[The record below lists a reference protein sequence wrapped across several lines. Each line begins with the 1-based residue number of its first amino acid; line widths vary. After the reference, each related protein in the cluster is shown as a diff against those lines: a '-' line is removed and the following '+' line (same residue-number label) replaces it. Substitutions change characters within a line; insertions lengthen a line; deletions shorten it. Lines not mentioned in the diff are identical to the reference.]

1 MHAEDKTPWT
11 CRRIASALTG
21 SDLACRNRD
30 VAWECPKAAGGNL
43 ARGLLS
49 DTVLAWSWDR
59 IELSGGIGGA
69 GLSTST
75 FTSMARRK
83 QRAPKRAPAYDS
95 EDVEEPRIQNEDLK
109 EDSRTTEKPLAN
121 NDLRKDSAI
130 EKSKDEH
137 SFATAEFSETDS
149 ELHINEANEPTS
161 DVDSRSIN
169 IKDNPMKECFNE
181 RSEKSLCGSDSLE
194 QIKAIYNGFLS
205 NSFWSSPSLNPSQS
219 CTEKRSETSSSSS
232 SSSSPGGNCYDWHQ
246 SAVAKTLQQVS
257 EKQLHPQRETNLFS
271 TVQLYRQSARVYGSI
286 FSGASK
292 FHCKS
297 CSASYDTL
305 VDLTVH
311 MNDTGHYRDDNHEKA
326 DKGAK
331 SWSKPRKRSLME
343 LEGKEDAQKVL
354 RCMYCGHSFESLQD
368 LSVHMIKTK
377 HYQKVP
383 LKEPGT
389 SVAAAKVM
397 SSFRK
402 RVPVELDITKLNGTD
417 QKASSKE
424 SLINVS
430 VPKVADINKKESL
443 MDHKG
448 ISNTAQIKSQILRCM
463 ECGQSFETLQ
473 QLSAHI
479 MLTGHF
485 VKANQSLQKMDKCIA
500 EQISLPGKM
509 KMKNVKTP
517 KERPCSSTSSP
528 NESTK
533 SLHSSTPLKQPEK
546 QQKIFLKDMHSKE
559 LGNDNNLEE
568 RFTMSSKFDYLTEED
583 LQDCP
588 KMNLDILKSLEN
600 TVTSAINKAQKGTP
614 SWGGYQS
621 IHAAYQLQ
629 NSIKPSV
636 YNSSM
641 QQLVHGVEVS
651 FSDKNEISSSPQQ
664 RTPSPKVNLHAMEE
678 LVKKVTQN
686 IAEETR
692 KDKDEQTSV
701 ARHFIISSATSADR
715 KSASNSPAVEG
726 CETLKNKD
734 NKIADSENNASGRES
749 KKCNESFTTSLAF
762 CEDSAVITV
771 HPEPKQ
777 PFVSPLNALQSVMN
791 LHLGKAA
798 NPVKPVEDP
807 MSMLLKMSNSM
818 AERAAVASAP
828 ISTSKPEPLH
838 LYVYH
843 IDKDQPIDL
852 SKGKRNQCLVTA
864 SLPGKVL
871 NSLPAMTKTDL
882 TDTIKCPPVSPV
894 HESALSEI
902 SDMLRNFS
910 DSHVLNSQTSHKSE
924 SSGIEDSQTSNA
936 GDDASMVH
944 KRNGRQSHWNPQHLL
959 ILQAQFTSG
968 LRKTAEGKYVI
979 SDLSPQERLVISH
992 ATGLSMTTISHWLAN
1007 VKYQLRRTGRTKF
1020 VKNLDSGHPVFF
1032 CSECATQIQKRSSYI
1047 SHLESHLG
1055 FRLQDLAKFSCKNLS
1070 KTIVKHSTNVLEKT
1084 VLSFL

>member
-1 MHAEDKTPWT
+1 M
-11 CRRIASALTG
+11 S
-21 SDLACRNRD
+21 
-30 VAWECPKAAGGNL
+30 
-43 ARGLLS
+43 
-49 DTVLAWSWDR
+49 
-59 IELSGGIGGA
+59 
-69 GLSTST
+69 
-75 FTSMARRK
+75 
-83 QRAPKRAPAYDS
+83 
-95 EDVEEPRIQNEDLK
+95 DVESSSINNKD
-109 EDSRTTEKPLAN
+109 KPL
-121 NDLRKDSAI
+121 KDC
-130 EKSKDEH
+130 
-137 SFATAEFSETDS
+137 
-149 ELHINEANEPTS
+149 LNEG
-161 DVDSRSIN
+161 
-169 IKDNPMKECFNE
+169 
-181 RSEKSLCGSDSLE
+181 SEKSVCGSDSLE

-219 CTEKRSETSSSSS
+219 CTEKRCETSSSSS
-232 SSSSPGGNCYDWHQ
+232 SSSSPGGNCFDWHQ

-257 EKQLHPQRETNLFS
+257 EKQHHPQREPNLFS

-326 DKGAK
+326 EKGAK

-343 LEGKEDAQKVL
+343 MEGKEDAQKVL

-389 SVAAAKVM
+389 SIAAVKVI

-402 RVPVELDITKLNGTD
+402 RLPVELNLTKLNATD
-417 QKASSKE
+417 QKASSGG
-424 SLINVS
+424 STVNVS
-430 VPKVADINKKESL
+430 LPKVSDVKKKESV

-448 ISNTAQIKSQILRCM
+448 VRSTAQIKSQILSCM

-473 QLSAHI
+473 RLSAHI
-479 MLTGHF
+479 MQTGHF
-485 VKANQSLQKMDKCIA
+485 VKASQTLQKKDKCIS
-500 EQISLPGKM
+500 EQISLPERIKI
-509 KMKNVKTP
+509 KNEKTSIEKQGSP
-517 KERPCSSTSSP
+517 TSTP
-528 NESTK
+528 NGTTE
-533 SLHSSTPLKQPEK
+533 SLHTTSPLKKPEIERN
-546 QQKIFLKDMHSKE
+546 IFLKE
-559 LGNDNNLEE
+559 LHHREPGNDNNIEDRYSIPL
-568 RFTMSSKFDYLTEED
+568 TFDYLTEED
-583 LQDCP
+583 LKESP
-588 KMNLDILKSLEN
+588 KVNLDILKSLEN

-629 NSIKPSV
+629 NNMKPSL
-636 YNSSM
+636 YNSSI
-641 QQLVHGVEVS
+641 QQLVHGVDVPC
-651 FSDKNEISSSPQQ
+651 SDKSELSPSPQP
-664 RTPSPKVNLHAMEE
+664 RGPAPKVNLYAMEE

-692 KDKDEQTSV
+692 KDKDGQV
-701 ARHFIISSATSADR
+701 FLARHFITSSTISADR
-715 KSASNSPAVEG
+715 KSASNSPTAEQH
-726 CETLKNKD
+726 ETLKNKD
-734 NKIADSENNASGRES
+734 NKITDSKNNASEWDS

-762 CEDSAVITV
+762 SDDSAVITV

-777 PFVSPLNALQSVMN
+777 PFVSPLNALQLVMN

-798 NPVKPVEDP
+798 NPVKPVKDP
-807 MSMLLKMSNSM
+807 MNMLLKMSNSM

-838 LYVYH
+838 PEVCQ

-882 TDTIKCPPVSPV
+882 TDTIKCTPVSPV
-894 HESALSEI
+894 HESALSDI
-902 SDMLRNFS
+902 SDMLRNLS
-910 DSHVLNSQTSHKSE
+910 DTHALKSPTSSHRAV
-924 SSGIEDSQTSNA
+924 SSGTDDSNTPNA
-936 GDDASMVH
+936 GEDASMLH
-944 KRNGRQSHWNPQHLL
+944 KRKGRQSQWNPQHLL
-959 ILQAQFTSG
+959 ILQAQFSSC
-968 LRKTAEGKYVI
+968 LRKTADGKYII
-979 SDLSPQERLVISH
+979 SDLSPQERMVISH
-992 ATGLSMTTISHWLAN
+992 VTGLSMTTISHWLAN

-1020 VKNLDSGHPVFF
+1020 LKNVDSGHPVFF
-1032 CSECATQIQKRSSYI
+1032 CSECATQIQTRSTYI

-1055 FRLQDLAKFSCKNLS
+1055 FRLQDLAKFSCKNPNKTTAKLS
-1070 KTIVKHSTNVLEKT
+1070 KNILDKT

>member
-1 MHAEDKTPWT
+1 MKDCLNE
-11 CRRIASALTG
+11 G
-21 SDLACRNRD
+21 SENS
-30 VAWECPKAAGGNL
+30 V
-43 ARGLLS
+43 
-49 DTVLAWSWDR
+49 
-59 IELSGGIGGA
+59 
-69 GLSTST
+69 
-75 FTSMARRK
+75 
-83 QRAPKRAPAYDS
+83 
-95 EDVEEPRIQNEDLK
+95 
-109 EDSRTTEKPLAN
+109 
-121 NDLRKDSAI
+121 
-130 EKSKDEH
+130 
-137 SFATAEFSETDS
+137 
-149 ELHINEANEPTS
+149 
-161 DVDSRSIN
+161 
-169 IKDNPMKECFNE
+169 
-181 RSEKSLCGSDSLE
+181 CGSDSLE

-205 NSFWSSPSLNPSQS
+205 NSFWSSPSILPSQS

-257 EKQLHPQRETNLFS
+257 EKTLHPQRETNLFS

-389 SVAAAKVM
+389 SIAAAKVI

-402 RVPVELDITKLNGTD
+402 RVPVELDITKLNATD
-417 QKASSKE
+417 QKVSSNGNPA
-424 SLINVS
+424 NVNH
-430 VPKVADINKKESL
+430 PKVPDINKKESIV
-443 MDHKG
+443 DHKNV
-448 ISNTAQIKSQILRCM
+448 SNTAQIKSQILRCM
-463 ECGQSFETLQ
+463 ECGQSFNSLQ
-473 QLSAHI
+473 NLSAHI

-485 VKANQSLQKMDKCIA
+485 VKASQSLQKIDKCIS
-500 EQISLPGKM
+500 EQISLPGKIRM
-509 KMKNVKTP
+509 RNEKTP
-517 KERPCSSTSSP
+517 TEKQSSSTSSP
-528 NESTK
+528 RGITDSPHIT
-533 SLHSSTPLKQPEK
+533 TPLKKTEK
-546 QQKIFLKDMHSKE
+546 EEKIFLKEMYGTE
-559 LGNDNNLEE
+559 PGNVNNAEE
-568 RFTMSSKFDYLTEED
+568 RYSLSSNYDYLTEED
-583 LQDCP
+583 LQESP

-629 NSIKPSV
+629 NNTKTSL
-636 YNSSM
+636 YNSSI
-641 QQLVHGVEVS
+641 QQLVQGVEVS
-651 FSDKNEISSSPQQ
+651 FSDKSEISPIPQQ
-664 RTPSPKVNLHAMEE
+664 SAPSSKVNLHAMEE

-686 IAEETR
+686 IPEETR
-692 KDKDEQTSV
+692 KDKHISLT
-701 ARHFIISSATSADR
+701 RHFITSSSTSADR
-715 KSASNSPAVEG
+715 KSASNSPTVEG
-726 CETLKNKD
+726 HDIRKNKD
-734 NKIADSENNASGRES
+734 NKITDSENNTSERDS
-749 KKCNESFTTSLAF
+749 KKCNESFTTLVAF
-762 CEDSAVITV
+762 CDDSAVITV

-798 NPVKPVEDP
+798 NPVKPDEDP
-807 MSMLLKMSNSM
+807 MTMLLKMSNNM
-818 AERAAVASAP
+818 AERAAVASTL

-838 LYVYH
+838 PDVYQ

-882 TDTIKCPPVSPV
+882 TDTVKCTPVSPV
-894 HESALSEI
+894 HESALSDI
-902 SDMLRNFS
+902 SDMLRNLS
-910 DSHVLNSQTSHKSE
+910 DTHVIKSQTPSHKTE
-924 SSGIEDSQTSNA
+924 RSGIEDSHTPNA
-936 GDDASMVH
+936 GDDVSMVH
-944 KRNGRQSHWNPQHLL
+944 KRKGRQSHWNPQHLL
-959 ILQAQFTSG
+959 ILQAQFTSC
-968 LRKTAEGKYVI
+968 LKKIADGKYII
-979 SDLSPQERLVISH
+979 SDLSLQERMVISH
-992 ATGLSMTTISHWLAN
+992 VTGLSMTTISHWLAN

-1020 VKNLDSGHPVFF
+1020 LKNVDSGHPVFF
-1032 CSECATQIQKRSSYI
+1032 CSECATQIHTRSTYI
-1047 SHLESHLG
+1047 CHLESHLG
-1055 FRLQDLAKFSCKNLS
+1055 FRLQDLAKFSCKNPNKKIARNS
-1070 KTIVKHSTNVLEKT
+1070 KNILDKT